1 MPPAP
6 ESHFGRGRH
15 TRGTARSYVIR
26 VALRPRA
33 RYGKGI
39 VATETPE
46 SQDDPAP
53 ATQPR
58 VEGGIKKKQLII
70 ICVIVALAWAFA
82 INTGSTVLMIIVGV
96 LTALVAG
103 VMLYAF
109 RMLSKQRKV
118 VSLLQSGAKS
128 AEGRKEALEKL
139 NASKDANSPTSIFA
153 RAQLMANDDPKGALA
168 LLDSVELKVFP
179 GPMQDDVSLLKAQL
193 FLSQGRTQDARK
205 CVDSMNLDNPA
216 RKEIRAFAVS
226 ITAEAWARTGKSKEA
241 LALLDTVELPKDNRE
256 AIEVQC
262 RIAKVFAQF
271 AANKRNLARQE
282 LVALADEDPNYLGRF
297 VAPQFRVHPELQK
310 LARRVLERNP
320 AARKKIQ
327 VQRR

>member
-1 MPPAP
+1 
-6 ESHFGRGRH
+6 
-15 TRGTARSYVIR
+15 
-26 VALRPRA
+26 
-33 RYGKGI
+33 
-39 VATETPE
+39 VATESEET
-46 SQDDPAP
+46 QGDPAP
-53 ATQPR
+53 ATQAR

-70 ICVIVALAWAFA
+70 IGVVVALAWAFA
-82 INTGSTVLMIIVGV
+82 INTGSTVLLIIVGV
-96 LTALVAG
+96 LTALVVA

-139 NASKDANSPTSIFA
+139 NASKDANAPTNIFA
-153 RAQLMANDDPKGALA
+153 RAQLMANDDPKGALT
-168 LLDSVELKVFP
+168 LLESVELKVFP
-179 GPMQDDVSLLKAQL
+179 GPMQDDVSLLKGQL
-193 FLSQGRTQDARK
+193 YLAHGRTQDARK
-205 CVDSMNLDNPA
+205 AVDSMNLDNPQ

-241 LALLDTVELPKDNRE
+241 LALLETVELPKDNRE
-256 AIEVQC
+256 AIELQC

-310 LARRVLERNP
+310 LARSVAQNHPSARRVIKGN
-320 AARKKIQ
+320 AAAKMQKR
-327 VQRR
+327 